1 MGSET
6 PYHTGITTPY
16 HTPIPTCAHAHIYL
30 ITVAHIAI
38 SDNITF
44 ISLVIWVQMGLWT
57 LSSCHQCARVQV
69 ERTHNTCDVAQ
80 LLTTA

>member
-6 PYHTGITTPY
+6 PYHTGITSPY
-16 HTPIPTCAHAHIYL
+16 HTPIPTCAHAHIYF

-57 LSSCHQCARVQV
+57 LSRGESSV
-69 ERTHNTCDVAQ
+69 EV
-80 LLTTA
+80 L

>member
-6 PYHTGITTPY
+6 PYHT
-16 HTPIPTCAHAHIYL
+16 HIYL

-57 LSSCHQCARVQV
+57 LSSNVGAVPWR
-69 ERTHNTCDVAQ
+69 RTGI
-80 LLTTA
+80 LTFDGNRSVKKAN